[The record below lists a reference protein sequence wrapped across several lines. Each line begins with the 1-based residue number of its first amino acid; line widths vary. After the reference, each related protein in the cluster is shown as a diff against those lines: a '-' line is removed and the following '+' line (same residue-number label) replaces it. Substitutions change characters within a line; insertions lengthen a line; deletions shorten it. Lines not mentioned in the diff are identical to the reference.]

1 MSKRFS
7 QPKSLLHVASQA
19 TTVAQIFASHVVAVQ
34 LTTFCGFMYNLL
46 LTSYLCTLSVLVLA
60 VVKVCAVQAKSIN
73 IIRSLSNMTCYHV
86 QNSFV
91 HAQVPQ
97 ECPLQVEQLID
108 LCLATDPADRPTAK
122 QAFDIISSCSSPA
135 ATAVLPRVSPAVQ
148 QPPETAAPPQ
158 AAATAVDTN
167 QQQQQ
172 QQQQHQQL
180 QQQQRQPQK
189 ELHVLQG
196 TSAQSGHL
204 QVSQL
209 TQPAELLPGD
219 IAHPIQEAAAQH
231 TDSEQ
236 QLPPDASVPMQQ
248 VTKQPGS
255 DGMQRHLAGLSNQG
269 VDQHAAASTQ
279 GYDTSLVLP
288 MGVLGHLY
296 PSPFAVAADASSGPL
311 WDWQT
316 SAAV

>member
-1 MSKRFS
+1 M
-7 QPKSLLHVASQA
+7 
-19 TTVAQIFASHVVAVQ
+19 
-34 LTTFCGFMYNLL
+34 
-46 LTSYLCTLSVLVLA
+46 LVLA
-60 VVKVCAVQAKSIN
+60 VVTVGAVQARSIN
-73 IIRSLSNMTCYHV
+73 IIRWLRNTICYHV
-86 QNSFV
+86 RNSFV
-91 HAQVPQ
+91 RAQVPQ

-122 QAFDIISSCSSPA
+122 QAFDIISTCSSPA
-135 ATAVLPRVSPAVQ
+135 ATAVLPPVSPAVQ
-148 QPPETAAPPQ
+148 QPPQTAAPPQ
-158 AAATAVDTN
+158 AAATAADTN
-167 QQQQQ
+167 HQQQQ
-172 QQQQHQQL
+172 
-180 QQQQRQPQK
+180 QPQK

-196 TSAQSGHL
+196 ISAQSGHP

-209 TQPAELLPGD
+209 SQPAELLPGN

-231 TDSEQ
+231 IESEQ
-236 QLPPDASVPMQQ
+236 QLLPDASVPMQQ
-248 VTKQPGS
+248 VTRQPGS

-269 VDQHAAASTQ
+269 VDQHAAAPTL
-279 GYDTSLVLP
+279 GYDTSLGLP